1 MRCCVG
7 PQNPSVANDI
17 SEQALTV
24 VICFSFSTCC
34 CPSKTSDTATL
45 LAHPKLPVVARIWH
59 VYTYSCVHESCQAIS
74 ISRANECSINSTSGL
89 SKIGGSY
96 TLFLLPVLLCALD
109 LVYIHTQSVA
119 SLLVY
124 IFDNVMYSNLV

>member
-34 CPSKTSDTATL
+34 CPCKTSDTATL
-45 LAHPKLPVVARIWH
+45 LAHPKLPVVARIYMARVH
-59 VYTYSCVHESCQAIS
+59 VLARTRSLAKQSVFPAQTNVLIVLAGYSA
-74 ISRANECSINSTSGL
+74 L

-109 LVYIHTQSVA
+109 MYIYVLYVCTCMV
-119 SLLVY
+119 
-124 IFDNVMYSNLV
+124 